1 MINKVLSGLLLVVA
15 TFSFQQ
21 ARAEYAAGIMI
32 GDPIGFTGRMSLNEK
47 NSVDLGIG
55 ASSGYM
61 RGLQIHSTFLFD
73 KLESWETASEGPL
86 NLYTGAG
93 ARLVFINDGKYDGDT
108 AFGPRVPV
116 GITFNIAEPKMEL
129 LAEAAMTLNVA
140 PKVDADL
147 DVVIGARLV
156 F

>member
-1 MINKVLSGLLLVVA
+1 MRTRYFAGLL
-15 TFSFQQ
+15 FSFSLFATSL

-32 GDPIGFTGRMSLNEK
+32 GDPIGFTGRMSLNEN

-55 ASSGYM
+55 ASAGYL

-86 NLYTGAG
+86 NLYAGAG

-116 GITFNIAEPKMEL
+116 GITYHIAEPKLEL
-129 LAEAAMTLNVA
+129 LAEAAMTLNVS

-147 DVVIGARLV
+147 DIVIGVR
-156 F
+156 FIF